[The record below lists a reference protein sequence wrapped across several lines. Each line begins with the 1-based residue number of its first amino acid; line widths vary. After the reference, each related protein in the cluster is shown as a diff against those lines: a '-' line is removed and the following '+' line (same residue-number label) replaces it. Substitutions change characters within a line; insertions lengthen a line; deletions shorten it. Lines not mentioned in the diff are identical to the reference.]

1 MRVRTFGA
9 RVPCCAPRGSLL
21 NETSAKEGDVPVA
34 TARPFPFQEITTA
47 ATRSAA
53 RADLRPLSEL
63 EVKPRASLPILARI
77 PDIATRSRQA
87 DESGSSDRAAASK
100 LTYRLDPAHSSV
112 PDDSASRTGSSKRS
126 ARCRRPANSGL
137 QELSTAIRFGVKAW
151 ELVQSYPSALRTV
164 GMFLVT
170 AAAGTSMILMTG
182 HRSGSNEAAAVIQ
195 PPPTAAAIEPAP
207 ASKPATGAA
216 EVEQDSSGT
225 TTLVPTAIGPGG
237 LNNQPPANL
246 DAKPT
251 IESSQS
257 AGAKLLL
264 SEPVPRLQVDRD
276 LASRGPGRHS
286 VPPDSY
292 PTTPFPAPN
301 LPGLDASQLPHAQT
315 SDPPQAV
322 ARFRG
327 DIEPLSR

>member
-1 MRVRTFGA
+1 MRVRIFGA

-34 TARPFPFQEITTA
+34 TARPFPFQETTTA

-53 RADLRPLSEL
+53 TVDLRPLSEFRD
-63 EVKPRASLPILARI
+63 KPRASLPVLARI
-77 PDIATRSRQA
+77 PDVTTRTRLA
-87 DESGSSDRAAASK
+87 NETGSLNKPTESK
-100 LTYRLDPAHSSV
+100 LTYRLDAAHSSV
-112 PDDSASRTGSSKRS
+112 RDDSASRTGSSQRS
-126 ARCRRPANSGL
+126 ARRGRPANSDL
-137 QELSTAIRFGVKAW
+137 QELSTAIQFGVKAW
-151 ELVQSYPSALRTV
+151 GLVQSYPSALRTV

-170 AAAGTSMILMTG
+170 VAAGTSMILMMG
-182 HRSGSNEAAAVIQ
+182 PRSGSNESAGVIQ
-195 PPPTAAAIEPAP
+195 PPPTVAASEPAP
-207 ASKPATGAA
+207 AAKPATDAA
-216 EVEQDSSGT
+216 EVEQDSAGATS
-225 TTLVPTAIGPGG
+225 LVPTAIGPGG
-237 LNNQPPANL
+237 LDSQPPTNL

-276 LASRGPGRHS
+276 LATQRPRKRSA
-286 VPPDSY
+286 PPDSY
-292 PTTPFPAPN
+292 PTTSFPAPN
-301 LPGLDASQLPHAQT
+301 LPGLDASQLPRAQT

>member
-9 RVPCCAPRGSLL
+9 RVPRCAPRGSLL
-21 NETSAKEGDVPVA
+21 SETSAKEGDVPVA
-34 TARPFPFQEITTA
+34 TARPFPFQETTTA

-53 RADLRPLSEL
+53 RAELRPLSEFGD
-63 EVKPRASLPILARI
+63 KPRAALPVLARI
-77 PDIATRSRQA
+77 PDVTTRSRQA
-87 DESGSSDRAAASK
+87 DETGSFDIAAASK
-100 LTYRLDPAHSSV
+100 IKYRLDPAHL
-112 PDDSASRTGSSKRS
+112 SAADESTSRTGNSKPS
-126 ARCRRPANSGL
+126 ARRRRPANDGL

-195 PPPTAAAIEPAP
+195 PPPTAAASEPAP
-207 ASKPATGAA
+207 AAKPATSAA
-216 EVEQDSSGT
+216 EVEQDSSGA

-237 LNNQPPANL
+237 LNSQPPANL

-264 SEPVPRLQVDRD
+264 SEPVPRLQVDRE
-276 LASRGPGRHS
+276 LAAQGPSRHS
-286 VPPDSY
+286 APPDSY
-292 PTTPFPAPN
+292 PTTPFPSPN
-301 LPGLDASQLPHAQT
+301 LPGLDIGQLPHAQT
-315 SDPPQAV
+315 SEPPQAV
-322 ARFRG
+322 ARLRG
-327 DIEPLSR
+327 DIESLSR